1 MEESTLFFEMQL
13 RNAAVYQKTK
23 YTQFLKLHFL
33 QTKRNIKKYNGVSK
47 KIKYTQ
53 VQDYIS
59 FKLIEEKSY
68 SVMNCKIEQQN
79 RTAIKD
85 IQYPNIKKYIQYD
98 LKSINIILN
107 YFDIQTSNRKLLN
120 KIYWRNFIQNF

>member
-1 MEESTLFFEMQL
+1 M
-13 RNAAVYQKTK
+13 VYQ
-23 YTQFLKLHFL
+23 
-33 QTKRNIKKYNGVSK
+33 

-53 VQDYIS
+53 FQDYIS

-85 IQYPNIKKYIQYD
+85 IQYPNIKKCSIWLKEHNLYI
-98 LKSINIILN
+98 KIVTKIN
-107 YFDIQTSNRKLLN
+107 YESKFG
-120 KIYWRNFIQNF
+120 QNWTKN

>member
-13 RNAAVYQKTK
+13 RNVVEYQ
-23 YTQFLKLHFL
+23 
-33 QTKRNIKKYNGVSK
+33 

-53 VQDYIS
+53 FQDYIS

-85 IQYPNIKKYIQYD
+85 IQYPNIKKCSIWFKEHNLYIEIVTKD
-98 LKSINIILN
+98 
-107 YFDIQTSNRKLLN
+107 
-120 KIYWRNFIQNF
+120 

>member
-1 MEESTLFFEMQL
+1 M
-13 RNAAVYQKTK
+13 VYQ
-23 YTQFLKLHFL
+23 
-33 QTKRNIKKYNGVSK
+33 

-53 VQDYIS
+53 FQGYIS

-107 YFDIQTSNRKLLN
+107 YFDIQISNRKLLN